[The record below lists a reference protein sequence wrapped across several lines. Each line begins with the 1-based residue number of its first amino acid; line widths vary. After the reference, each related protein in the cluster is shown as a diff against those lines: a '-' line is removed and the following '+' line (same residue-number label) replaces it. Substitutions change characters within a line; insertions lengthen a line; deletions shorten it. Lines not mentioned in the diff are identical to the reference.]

1 MKTVINKILMKI
13 AQSVDSTKV
22 STARLQSYL
31 MMFPILAMVFV
42 FLVIEIW
49 AFAHTINAGKDYRLS
64 NEIILVFGMMLAH
77 HLSILFSRSKN
88 PSIGDITQDIGSLKT
103 TSTEKTSTE
112 TVTTENTTDE
122 TVSTENN

>member
-1 MKTVINKILMKI
+1 MKKIINKIMTKI
-13 AQSVDSTKV
+13 AQSLDGSNNTV
-22 STARLQSYL
+22 SSVRIQSYL

-49 AFAHTINAGKDYRLS
+49 AFAHTIHNGKDYKLS

-77 HLSILFSRSKN
+77 HLSILFSRAKS
-88 PSIGDITQDIGSLKT
+88 PSIGDITKDIDNLT

-112 TVTTENTTDE
+112 TTVETTSSDK
-122 TVSTENN
+122 S

>member
-13 AQSVDSTKV
+13 AQSVDGTNDKV

-77 HLSILFSRSKN
+77 HLSILFSRAKST
-88 PSIGDITQDIGSLKT
+88 SIGDITLDIDKMKT
-103 TSTEKTSTE
+103 PTEKTSTE
-112 TVTTENTTDE
+112 TTTETTVE
-122 TVSTENN
+122 HS